1 MDSEQ
6 DTCELGAKRYKEL
19 TMREAYDLYAV
30 GVGVERYWTA
40 WRPISECYRGGRN
53 LGAFA
58 RCYSYDQ
65 YKFRVEV
72 E

>member
-1 MDSEQ
+1 MGSEQ
-6 DTCELGAKRYKEL
+6 DTCELGAKRYKLL

-30 GVGVERYWTA
+30 GVEVERYWIA
-40 WRPISECYRGGRN
+40 WMPISECYGGGRN
-53 LGAFA
+53 LEEFA
-58 RCYSYDQ
+58 ECYSCGP